1 MSNKECGKLKDYTN
15 TKYLY
20 TLAENTPKV
29 IYVQKRKLG
38 KDKTHSR
45 IRLESNRRGNIK
57 KCVKVKKGGESFYIF
72 LAEKTKKK
80 GDATHGK
87 EYR

>member
-1 MSNKECGKLKDYTN
+1 MFVLLLSNIGVS
-15 TKYLY
+15 
-20 TLAENTPKV
+20 AP
-29 IYVQKRKLG
+29 
-38 KDKTHSR
+38 HA
-45 IRLESNRRGNIK
+45 RGNIK
-57 KCVKVKKGGESFYIF
+57 KCVKVFEGGESFYIF

>member
-1 MSNKECGKLKDYTN
+1 MLFHIPLTVSSHSLG
-15 TKYLY
+15 LY
-20 TLAENTPKV
+20 VPPRRQVAFSATIPFSPTYFSAS
-29 IYVQKRKLG
+29 LG
-38 KDKTHSR
+38 
-45 IRLESNRRGNIK
+45 GNIK
-57 KCVKVKKGGESFYIF
+57 KSVKVFEGGESFYIF